1 MNDDQR
7 INAATSKR
15 DRLMSEIRDSVSI
28 EDLQRLISGRLFK
41 KDMPL
46 IKRLAAIVALE
57 LQVNK
62 LEILAVENNEDDL
75 T

>member
-1 MNDDQR
+1 MNDVQR
-7 INAATSKR
+7 INLATSKR
-15 DRLMSEIRDSVSI
+15 DRLMSEIRDKVSI

-41 KDMPL
+41 KDVPL
-46 IKRLAAIVALE
+46 IKRLAAIVGLE

-62 LEILAVENNEDDL
+62 FEILAVDDL